1 MEEKKP
7 GLQKALRV
15 LSVVLLIG
23 SVLAFL
29 FVAFTFI
36 MAFFVGGQI
45 ITDGTGLMRFF
56 LKATAGGQRPIAAG
70 RFAYAGM
77 PALAAVVCF
86 LLYCCVLISYL
97 YKRKKHGAAFSG
109 ARGHLIALCVLSLL
123 SIAVPLVLWALFQP
137 IVTGSGFFAL
147 QMPNPIPGCLL
158 LALTVLGTV
167 LSGRA
172 PQLPQSDED
181 DGGQPV

>member
-1 MEEKKP
+1 MEEKSP

-15 LSVVLLIG
+15 LSVLLLIG

-29 FVAFTFI
+29 FLAFTFI

-45 ITDGTGLMRFF
+45 ITDGTGLMRLF
-56 LKATAGGQRPIAAG
+56 LKAVDAGQRPIAAG

-77 PALAAVVCF
+77 PALSAVVLF

-97 YKRKKHGAAFSG
+97 FRRKKNGPVFAGAK
-109 ARGHLIALCVLSLL
+109 GHLISLCVLAAL
-123 SIAVPLVLWALFQP
+123 SVAVPLVLWALFQP

-147 QMPNPIPGCLL
+147 QMPNPVPGCVLL
-158 LALTVLGTV
+158 ILTITGTV
-167 LSGRA
+167 RA
-172 PQLPQSDED
+172 LRKPASTVQDFT
-181 DGGQPV
+181 GGTQA